1 MFITTGFIRKLKVFL
16 LSIDYPYQ
24 DRYYPD
30 TVKKIVYD
38 LVPLGQRIDDIA
50 QLLKEYRYF
59 RNREK
64 RVLKLF
70 NTPKYTSIYNELE
83 VGIINNSFTKDTKHE
98 RVVISNTL
106 SKGLFTYNTYQ
117 VYSTLEGR
125 SYEIKKNKSSFNL
138 DNSNYKLKTFM
149 TRIEL
154 YHRENLLMKYRLD
167 RWVKRYRLKTWLL
180 TDYFID
186 QEDATFTVS
195 RLNLDQQKEIM
206 GKIEIKELL
215 DFYPTGVALVDVI
228 DDAYY
233 DILILV
239 GLGMLYSMIYTENQR
254 RSA

>member
-1 MFITTGFIRKLKVFL
+1 MGFIRKLKVFL
-16 LSIDYPYQ
+16 QSIDYPYQ
-24 DRYYPD
+24 DKYHPD
-30 TVKKIVYD
+30 TVKKTVLELI
-38 LVPLGQRIDDIA
+38 PLGQTIEDIA

-64 RVLKLF
+64 RVLKVF
-70 NTPKYTSIYNELE
+70 NTPKYSSLYSDLD
-83 VGIINNSFTKDTKHE
+83 VGIINNSFTKQTRHE

-117 VYSTLEGR
+117 VYSTLEGH
-125 SYEIKKNKSSFNL
+125 STEIKKNKSFFTL
-138 DNSNYKLKTFM
+138 DHSNYKLKTFM

-154 YHRENLLMKYRLD
+154 YHRENLLMKYKLD
-167 RWVKRYRLKTWLL
+167 RWGKRYRLKTWLL

-186 QEDATFTVS
+186 QDEATFTIS
-195 RLNLDQQKEIM
+195 KLNLDQQKDM
-206 GKIEIKELL
+206 LGKIEIKAFL
-215 DFYPTGVALVDVI
+215 DFNPSGVALIDVM

-239 GLGMLYSMIYTENQR
+239 AIGMLYSMIYTENQR